1 MSISNFDFVVLG
13 TGPGGY
19 VAAIRAA
26 QLGMRVGVVERNEI
40 GGVCLNWGCIPT
52 KALLR
57 SAEMYRALSK
67 GSDFG
72 LIAENISFDFSKI
85 IQRSRRTASRL
96 SKGVEYLLKKNNITV
111 FKGNGKLT
119 SNTEITILDENNSP
133 INELKAKHIIIASGA
148 RPRAL
153 PNVPFDGQRI
163 ISSKEAM
170 ALDQLPETMIVI
182 GAGAIGVEFAYFYS
196 ALGCKVTIVEMM
208 PSILPI
214 EDEEITDILTKS
226 FKKAKVKIH
235 TNSRVQNIDVSETSV
250 NVSISTENSDNSGE
264 SLKADVALVAIGVQ
278 GNYEE
283 MGFEDVGI
291 RVEKSWIKVN
301 SKLQTDVENI
311 YAIGDIIGPPWLA
324 HVASAEGIYV
334 AEQLAGIS
342 AKPLDYNSIP
352 ACTYCDPQVA
362 SIGLTE
368 TKAEEKYGKIKI
380 GRFPFQANGK
390 SLALGESTGL
400 VKLIYDANS
409 DELLGAHIIHAE
421 ATELINELSVVKNS
435 KINGRD
441 LMKTIHAHPTLS
453 EAIMEA
459 ASAAYD
465 EAVHI

>member
-1 MSISNFDFVVLG
+1 MSISNFDLVVLG

-26 QLGMRVGVVERNEI
+26 QLGLSVGVVERNEI
-40 GGVCLNWGCIPT
+40 GGICLNWGCIPT

-72 LIAENISFDFSKI
+72 LIAENVSFDFSKI
-85 IQRSRRTASRL
+85 VQRSRRTANRL
-96 SKGVEYLLKKNNITV
+96 SKGVEYLFKKNNISV

-119 SNTEITILDENNSP
+119 SSTEITVFDDTNSA
-133 INELKAKHIIIASGA
+133 INELKAKNIIVATGA

-170 ALDQLPETMIVI
+170 TLDQLPESMIVI

-196 ALGCKVTIVEMM
+196 TLGCKVTIVEML
-208 PSILPI
+208 PTILPI

-226 FKKAKVKIH
+226 FKKARVKIH
-235 TNSRVQNIDVSETSV
+235 TNSRVQNIDVSEAGVS
-250 NVSISTENSDNSGE
+250 VSISSEGSDNSTE
-264 SLKADVALVAIGVQ
+264 ELNADMALVAIGVQ

-283 MGFEDVGI
+283 MGFEDVGLKI
-291 RVEKSWIKVN
+291 EKGWVKVN
-301 SKLQTDVENI
+301 SNLQTDVENI

-334 AEQLAGIS
+334 AEQIADS
-342 AKPLDYNSIP
+342 STQPLDYESIP
-352 ACTYCDPQVA
+352 ACTYCQPQVA

-368 TKAEEKYGKIKI
+368 KKAKEKYGDIKI

-409 DELLGAHIIHAE
+409 DELLGAHIVHAE

-435 KINGRD
+435 KIKGHA
-441 LMKTIHAHPTLS
+441 LIKTVHAHPTLS

-459 ASAAYD
+459 AAAAYN

>member
-1 MSISNFDFVVLG
+1 MSISNFDLVVLG

-26 QLGMRVGVVERNEI
+26 QLGMSVGVVERNEI

-72 LIAENISFDFSKI
+72 LVAENVSFDFSKI
-85 IQRSRRTASRL
+85 VQRSRRTANRL
-96 SKGVEYLLKKNNITV
+96 SKGVEYLFKKNNISV
-111 FKGNGKLT
+111 FKGDGKLT
-119 SNTEITILDENNSP
+119 SNTEITVFDNTNSP
-133 INELKAKHIIIASGA
+133 INELKAKHIIVATGA

-170 ALDQLPETMIVI
+170 TLDQLPESMIVI

-196 ALGCKVTIVEMM
+196 TLGCKVNIVEMM
-208 PSILPI
+208 PTILPI

-226 FKKAKVKIH
+226 FKKTRVKIH
-235 TNSRVQNIDVSETSV
+235 TNSRVQNIDVSEAGV
-250 NVSISTENSDNSGE
+250 NVSISSEGSDNSTE
-264 SLKADVALVAIGVQ
+264 ELNADMALVAIGVQ
-278 GNYEE
+278 GNSEE

-291 RVEKSWIKVN
+291 RVEKGWVKVN
-301 SKLQTDVENI
+301 SNLQTDVENI

-334 AEQLAGIS
+334 AEQIAGIS
-342 AKPLDYNSIP
+342 VNPLDYSSIP
-352 ACTYCDPQVA
+352 ACTYCHPQVA
-362 SIGLTE
+362 SIGFTE
-368 TKAEEKYGKIKI
+368 KEAKEKIRHIKI

-400 VKLIYDANS
+400 VKLIYDENS

-435 KINGRD
+435 KIKGHA
-441 LMKTIHAHPTLS
+441 LIKTVHAHPTLS

-459 ASAAYD
+459 AAAAYD